1 MGGLPN
7 SAPQLVYNEEPTQ
20 VSRARIRED
29 QDRNEET
36 ASDME
41 NIVDAPSAI
50 TRLFRGMEIL
60 GQFLKNHYGT
70 TKNPVKD
77 ELINKILQSSL
88 RTCLVSLNQTLQ
100 MQWMR
105 SSGHG
110 TKSLSERHQ
119 PGTV

>member
-1 MGGLPN
+1 MILLLLLPLFLIL
-7 SAPQLVYNEEPTQ
+7 AVVRLYQLPIQ
-20 VSRARIRED
+20 LKSGAIR
-29 QDRNEET
+29 
-36 ASDME
+36 
-41 NIVDAPSAI
+41 
-50 TRLFRGMEIL
+50 F
-60 GQFLKNHYGT
+60 
-70 TKNPVKD
+70 
-77 ELINKILQSSL
+77 